1 MLYIDKQ
8 MYVAGIDP
16 ETSTLKRWVCLPLD
30 HGDPNILVVILM
42 VSRSEDNS
50 AEWKY
55 VCGVLAD

>member
-1 MLYIDKQ
+1 
-8 MYVAGIDP
+8 MYVAGIGP
-16 ETSTLKRWVCLPLD
+16 ETPTLKRWVCLPLD